1 MFQYAFFITMTLFE
15 PYISGRF
22 PFSIDITIHSSLL
35 GISKTSHTQEHFF
48 TYENLVMQ
56 AMRSAVPVNACAM
69 YFINGL
75 KRTGLCEK
83 HRFLQPDYVKNKDF
97 YSRIM

>member
-22 PFSIDITIHSSLL
+22 PFSIDITIHSSVL

-48 TYENLVMQ
+48 TYEKPAMQ
-56 AMRSAVPVNACAM
+56 AMRV
-69 YFINGL
+69 
-75 KRTGLCEK
+75 RLC
-83 HRFLQPDYVKNKDF
+83 R
-97 YSRIM
+97 

>member
-1 MFQYAFFITMTLFE
+1 MQAMRSAVPVNACAMYFINGLKRTGLCE
-15 PYISGRF
+15 KHRF
-22 PFSIDITIHSSLL
+22 LQPDYVKNKGF
-35 GISKTSHTQEHFF
+35 
-48 TYENLVMQ
+48 YVMQ

-83 HRFLQPDYVKNKDF
+83 HRFLQPDYVKNKGF